1 MLEETNTMLEIVFTG
16 IGSAI
21 FSIVVYFYKNWRKTV
36 NKDKQIYQNYLWWLQ
51 LNNEIIKSRIKTV
64 IKEHKKR
71 GGLPQQSFQTFCFYT
86 NKLMKTT
93 KYFGIFI

>member
-51 LNNEIIKSRIKTV
+51 LNNEIIK
-64 IKEHKKR
+64 
-71 GGLPQQSFQTFCFYT
+71 
-86 NKLMKTT
+86 NMKHGQLSVPLQ
-93 KYFGIFI
+93 YS

>member
-51 LNNEIIKSRIKTV
+51 LNNEIIKNMK
-64 IKEHKKR
+64 H
-71 GGLPQQSFQTFCFYT
+71 GQLPIENACSQNRFL
-86 NKLMKTT
+86 N
-93 KYFGIFI
+93 